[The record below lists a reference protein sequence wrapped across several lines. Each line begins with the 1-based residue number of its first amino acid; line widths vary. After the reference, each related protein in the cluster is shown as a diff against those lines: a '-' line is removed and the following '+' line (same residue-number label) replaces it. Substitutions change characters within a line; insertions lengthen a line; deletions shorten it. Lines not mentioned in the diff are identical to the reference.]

1 MTEFDASL
9 LEPVTDEEYQSVFGQ
24 STVKITPLEGA
35 EKQPKRA
42 FTAEQVK
49 EGSRAVRMED
59 AAATMAK
66 LEKEGFNYGNAY
78 DGLLIEYAPFIPD
91 VLEPFLHSSKWMLYN
106 RALEDYIQA
115 QLRAETG
122 AQINASEFPM
132 VFRRYVPLPGQGE
145 EEIADKRAAR
155 DRDAKVAASLAGE
168 AYTQAR
174 KAVLTEEES
183 LAILKERA
191 KTDPDVKARL
201 EMQGVTFDECL
212 IFQYS
217 P

>member
-1 MTEFDASL
+1 
-9 LEPVTDEEYQSVFGQ
+9 
-24 STVKITPLEGA
+24 
-35 EKQPKRA
+35 
-42 FTAEQVK
+42 
-49 EGSRAVRMED
+49 
-59 AAATMAK
+59 MA
-66 LEKEGFNYGNAY
+66 AY

-201 EMQGVTFDECL
+201 EMQGVTFDE
-212 IFQYS
+212 
-217 P
+217 